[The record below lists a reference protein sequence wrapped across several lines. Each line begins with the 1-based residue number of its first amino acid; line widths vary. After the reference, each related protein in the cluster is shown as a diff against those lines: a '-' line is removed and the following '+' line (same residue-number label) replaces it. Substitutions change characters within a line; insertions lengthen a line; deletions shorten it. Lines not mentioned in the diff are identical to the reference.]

1 MNHEQHTRPLLNT
14 DRALKL
20 IIYINIAIFIL
31 SLLFSR
37 KDIFISMNP
46 LLAFSPSMNVL
57 KFLGASGTAASRVL
71 HFDVWWTFITA
82 NWLHGSL
89 VHLAFNMVA
98 LRQIAPLVIQEYGL
112 SRMFTIYTL
121 SGIIGFFLSYKA
133 GVTLTVGASAGIC
146 GMIGA
151 SLFFGKTSR
160 NPFGQMVYKQTSGWV
175 VSLILIGFL
184 LPNINNW
191 GHGGGLAGGIFF
203 AWLFGYL
210 QKRKE
215 HMIDIFLAIACAG
228 VTAFLLGRSVV
239 LAFLLIYI

>member
-1 MNHEQHTRPLLNT
+1 MNLKPHTRPLLNA

-20 IIYINIAIFIL
+20 IITTNIAIFIL

-37 KDIFISMNP
+37 KDVFVSMNP

-57 KFLGASGTAASRVL
+57 RFLGASGTAASRIL

-89 VHLAFNMVA
+89 VHLLFNMVA

-121 SGIIGFFLSYKA
+121 SGIVGFFLSYKA
-133 GVTLTVGASAGIC
+133 GVLLTVGASAGIC

-151 SLFFGKTSR
+151 SLFFGKTSQS
-160 NPFGQMVYKQTSGWV
+160 PFGQMVYKQTSGWV
-175 VSLILIGFL
+175 VTLILIGFL

-191 GHGGGLAGGIFF
+191 GHGGGLIGGIFF
-203 AWLFGYL
+203 AWVFGYL
-210 QKRKE
+210 QKRRE
-215 HMIDIFLAIACAG
+215 MILDKVLAAVCAG
-228 VTAFLLGRSVV
+228 VTVFLLGKSVI
-239 LAFLLIYI
+239 LAFFLVYT